1 LVVKTAE
8 VVVQVAGV
16 KQMAEANPHIGKLIE
31 ARAQIVNARREVAVA
46 LAEPSRRDRGELYED
61 FVRMQGVIEAIARA
75 IEDERQIEQKQSE
88 ALRAGDPIRLQE

>member
-1 LVVKTAE
+1 
-8 VVVQVAGV
+8 
-16 KQMAEANPHIGKLIE
+16 MAEANQHIGKLIE
-31 ARAQIVNARREVAVA
+31 ASVQIVNARREVAVA

-75 IEDERQIEQKQSE
+75 IEVERQMEQKQSE

>member
-1 LVVKTAE
+1 
-8 VVVQVAGV
+8 
-16 KQMAEANPHIGKLIE
+16 M
-31 ARAQIVNARREVAVA
+31 NARREVAVA

-61 FVRMQGVIEAIARA
+61 FVRMQSVIEAIARA